1 MCACTLLLTTLSFP
15 LNTFKNYQIVCWIW
29 NDLPWIWNTPRSPLN
44 FWFWGFLKSK
54 VYGPRPATLNQL
66 QANISREVAQIDP
79 DMMKRTML
87 DMRERAVKWI
97 AAGEGRFEKKSSN
110 QLYPCLVTDRSLMRS
125 WRNVVQNGYLCRS
138 YAANYN
144 YIETHCPIKTQLDL
158 SKQKSYWISH
168 QPEKYFPQ
176 LISTKL
182 SFFWDTLYHDVN
194 QTCFDLHLL

>member
-1 MCACTLLLTTLSFP
+1 MTFREYGILLVPPSTS
-15 LNTFKNYQIVCWIW
+15 
-29 NDLPWIWNTPRSPLN
+29 DSGAASSPRSTAHALPPSTSCRPISPGRLPRLTLI
-44 FWFWGFLKSK
+44 WWRGQCLTWGK
-54 VYGPRPATLNQL
+54 GQ
-66 QANISREVAQIDP
+66 
-79 DMMKRTML
+79 
-87 DMRERAVKWI
+87 WI

-144 YIETHCPIKTQLDL
+144 YIETHCPIITQLDL

-176 LISTKL
+176 LILTKL
-182 SFFWDTLYHDVN
+182 SFFWDTLYQFQV
-194 QTCFDLHLL
+194 DLVW